1 MIADRPSAKLRAGM
15 IEIVAISDRRLR
27 PFELVWPILPA
38 ASQGG
43 LTAFMVRE
51 KDLPGRPLLEIT
63 REAVR
68 RCRPLGVRVIVNDR
82 VDVALAAE
90 ADAVHLGVAALP
102 VEVAKEMARG
112 RLRVGASTHSMDE
125 LRRAAAAGADYA
137 TFGPVFDTPSK
148 AAYAA
153 PVGVA
158 ALREAA
164 GGVAIPVLALG
175 GITPAS
181 APLLRGTGIA
191 GIAAISA
198 ILASDDPASAVRAL
212 AAALVSA
219 PGAPRKAKGLHE
231 GDGRGEERG

>member
-1 MIADRPSAKLRAGM
+1 MPELL
-15 IEIVAISDRRLR
+15 AISDRRLR
-27 PFELVWPILPA
+27 PFERLWPILPA
-38 ASQGG
+38 ASRAG
-43 LTAFMVRE
+43 LTALMVRE
-51 KDLPGRPLLEIT
+51 KDLPGRPLLEIA

-102 VEVAKEMARG
+102 VEVVQEMARG
-112 RLRVGASTHSMDE
+112 RLLVGASTHSMEE

-164 GGVAIPVLALG
+164 GRLPM
-175 GITPAS
+175 
-181 APLLRGTGIA
+181 
-191 GIAAISA
+191 
-198 ILASDDPASAVRAL
+198 
-212 AAALVSA
+212 
-219 PGAPRKAKGLHE
+219 PGL
-231 GDGRGEERG
+231 